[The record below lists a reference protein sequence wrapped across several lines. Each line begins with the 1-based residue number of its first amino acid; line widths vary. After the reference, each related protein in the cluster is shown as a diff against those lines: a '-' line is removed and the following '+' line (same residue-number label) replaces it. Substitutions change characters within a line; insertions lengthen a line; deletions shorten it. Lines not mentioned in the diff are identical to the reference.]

1 MYLFKNVFYKFV
13 GGCFFHMYAYILHA
27 CSVLVARKEGPLWPE
42 LLRIVNYNV
51 GARDP
56 TQILYKGSVLEY

>member
-1 MYLFKNVFYKFV
+1 MFS
-13 GGCFFHMYAYILHA
+13 YILHA

-56 TQILYKGSVLEY
+56 TQILYKGSVLDY